1 MTDDFTTPVPLPD
14 GWTLRVPDLADLP
27 RLTELRRADQAPYT
41 GSDEVDVEALA
52 AEVAGQKS
60 WTRRQAVAVHEGAV
74 QAWATAHDRA
84 AGRVLVHLYVDRSV
98 PQRAEVAAALYAW
111 LEHQARDITAHRG
124 LTESHL
130 DASPFAGDTEQRG
143 WLTGAGY
150 RQVRTWLHMTRPV
163 PSTDAVTLPGP
174 RDGVLVRQV
183 DCHDHGLPVAADLR
197 LVHQQ
202 LEESFQDHFNSYRES
217 FAEFVQRLR
226 EEPGHRWDHW
236 WMAYVDGEP
245 AGALVA
251 SQLPLGASGKEGS
264 YVEYIG
270 VNRRA
275 RGRGV
280 AKALLFSVIRD
291 VALRGGD
298 RVGLEVDADSPTR
311 ADQLYTSLGWETD
324 YVTESWHRDVS
335 A

>member
-1 MTDDFTTPVPLPD
+1 MTEPLATSLPD
-14 GWTLRVPDLADLP
+14 GWTLRVPALGDLP
-27 RLTELRRADQAPYT
+27 RLTDLRRADQAPYT
-41 GSDEVDVEALA
+41 GSDQVDVEALA

-60 WTRRQAVAVHEGAV
+60 WTRRQVVAVHDGAV
-74 QAWATAHDRA
+74 RAWATAHDRA
-84 AGRVLVHLYVDRSV
+84 AGRVLVHVYVDRST
-98 PQRAEVAAALYAW
+98 PERSEVAAGLYAW
-111 LEHQARDITAHRG
+111 LDQQGCDITDQRG

-130 DASPFAGDTEQRG
+130 DASPFADDAEQRG
-143 WLTGAGY
+143 WLAAAGY

-163 PSTDAVTLPGP
+163 TPADIEALPGP
-174 RDGVLVRQV
+174 REGVVVRTV
-183 DCHDHGLPVAADLR
+183 DCHEHGLPVAADLR

-236 WMAYVDGEP
+236 WLAYVDGEP

-251 SQLPLGASGKEGS
+251 SLLPPGASGKEGS

-280 AKALLFSVIRD
+280 AKALLFAVIRD
-291 VALRGGD
+291 VAARGGD
-298 RVGLEVDADSPTR
+298 RVSLEVDADSPTN
-311 ADQLYTSLGWETD
+311 ADQLYSSLGWVTD
-324 YVTESWHRDVS
+324 YVTESWHRDVTV
-335 A
+335 